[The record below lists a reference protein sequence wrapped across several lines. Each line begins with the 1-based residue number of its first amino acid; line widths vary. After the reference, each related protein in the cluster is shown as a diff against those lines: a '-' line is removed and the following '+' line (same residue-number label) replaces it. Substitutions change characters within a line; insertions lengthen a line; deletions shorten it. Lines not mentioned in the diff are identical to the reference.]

1 MSLHYLV
8 KHEWPRNQRNSPC
21 STKKNNESQHSA
33 VKYLVLLRQGLLP
46 EMRELSDFFIF
57 QQDSAPAHR
66 ARPTVELMEKEVPD
80 FISPSL
86 WPPNSPDLNPVDYK
100 IWSLVQERMYQQPI
114 SNIDELRE
122 HIVAVW
128 EAVDHA
134 RHRRSHTACS
144 CESVFLLVR
153 VKAKGGHFEHCLNK
167 SGLVVILHIRHL
179 WATETFI
186 KIFDSRMLWF
196 VVFLEHG
203 EFRWFSCFTR

>member
-8 KHEWPRNQRNSPC
+8 KHEWPKNQRSSPC
-21 STKKNNESQHSA
+21 SKNQRITTFCSQISCSVEARSTAWNARTIRFLH
-33 VKYLVLLRQGLLP
+33 LP
-46 EMRELSDFFIF
+46 ARYST
-57 QQDSAPAHR
+57 PAHR
-66 ARPTVELMEKEVPD
+66 ARPTVELMEREVPD
-80 FISPSL
+80 FICPSL